1 MDARSVP
8 CRSEHNGSWLP
19 PAGGQ
24 RGRIWLIRT
33 EKIRAAP
40 RRASGGEGGWL
51 PGVWPREFRRVWLMI
66 LASAAG
72 WN

>member
-40 RRASGGEGGWL
+40 RRASGGEGG
-51 PGVWPREFRRVWLMI
+51 
-66 LASAAG
+66 
-72 WN
+72 